1 MEVAMEEKKKL
12 KIKPRK
18 YGGNSSVVSIRMPD
32 KLIEKI
38 DEVAELTN
46 RARNDIVIKL
56 IDFALE
62 NMQID
67 NGNNFDDDDEG

>member
-1 MEVAMEEKKKL
+1 MEEKKKL

>member
-1 MEVAMEEKKKL
+1 MEDKKKL

-67 NGNNFDDDDEG
+67 NGNNFDDDDED

>member
-1 MEVAMEEKKKL
+1 MEDKKKL

-46 RARNDIVIKL
+46 RVRNDIVIKL

>member
-1 MEVAMEEKKKL
+1 MEEKKKL

-32 KLIEKI
+32 KLIDKI

>member
-1 MEVAMEEKKKL
+1 MEDKKKL